1 MMQQKTLITCFIF
14 TLMYCSSL
22 AQIKALT
29 DNGDE
34 VLLNSDGTWKYIND
48 SNYNANKID
57 TNKIDFL
64 KSKEATFL
72 VKSTKTNCGIYINPK
87 KWFFEKSKATDASE
101 YEFTLKNEDV
111 YAMIVAEKIEMPIES
126 LRLVALENAKEAA
139 PDIKIINQEY
149 RNVNGNIVLQMQMA
163 GTISGVKFT
172 FLGHYYSFP
181 NGTIQFLTY
190 TATSLFIEHKKELE
204 DFLNGFVVL
213 NQK

>member
-48 SNYNANKID
+48 STYNANKID

-72 VKSTKTNCGIYINPK
+72 VKSTKTNCGI
-87 KWFFEKSKATDASE
+87 
-101 YEFTLKNEDV
+101 
-111 YAMIVAEKIEMPIES
+111 
-126 LRLVALENAKEAA
+126 
-139 PDIKIINQEY
+139 
-149 RNVNGNIVLQMQMA
+149 
-163 GTISGVKFT
+163 
-172 FLGHYYSFP
+172 
-181 NGTIQFLTY
+181 
-190 TATSLFIEHKKELE
+190 
-204 DFLNGFVVL
+204 
-213 NQK
+213 